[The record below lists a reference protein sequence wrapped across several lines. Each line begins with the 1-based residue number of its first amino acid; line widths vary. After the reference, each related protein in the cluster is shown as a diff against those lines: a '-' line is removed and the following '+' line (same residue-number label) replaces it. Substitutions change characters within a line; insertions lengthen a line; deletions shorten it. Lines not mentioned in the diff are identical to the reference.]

1 MAEVRGAGNGNIPAA
16 LQRLDRAVGDL
27 EERLAAPRGSVP
39 DGPAEGRE
47 AAADAAA
54 EVARLKALHQAVAGR
69 LDQAIER
76 LRVLVGD

>member
-27 EERLAAPRGSVP
+27 EERLAAPRGPAP
-39 DGPAEGRE
+39 DGPAEGRD